1 MNLANWNP
9 IREFDEFLNPF
20 GGRLASRTRA
30 FEGSGWLPPVDIAEG
45 EDAYHIDV
53 ELPAVASDDIRV
65 TVKDSVLTV
74 SGERRREDAADGRA
88 EGRRHRVERRFGKF
102 SRSFRLPED
111 VDEDAIDASA
121 KDGLLRLKVRK
132 REQAAPRAIPV
143 QVH

>member
-1 MNLANWNP
+1 MNLVNWNP
-9 IREFDEFLNPF
+9 IREFDDFLNHF
-20 GGRLASRTRA
+20 GGRTAARSGVLDA
-30 FEGSGWLPPVDIAEG
+30 SGWLPPVDIAEV

-53 ELPAVASDDIRV
+53 ELPAVASDDIAV

-74 SGERRREDAADGRA
+74 SGERRREDLPD
-88 EGRRHRVERRFGKF
+88 GRRHRVERRFGKF

-111 VDEDAIDASA
+111 VNEDAIDASA

-132 REQAAPRAIPV
+132 REQAAPRAIEV

>member
-9 IREFDEFLNPF
+9 IREFDDFLNHF
-20 GGRLASRTRA
+20 GGRAVPRNGA
-30 FEGSGWLPPVDIAEG
+30 FEASAWLPPVDIAEVD
-45 EDAYHIDV
+45 DAYHIEV
-53 ELPAVASDDIRV
+53 ELPAVASDDIAV

-88 EGRRHRVERRFGKF
+88 DGRRHRVERRFGKF
-102 SRSFRLPED
+102 SRSFRLPEN
-111 VDEDAIDASA
+111 VDEEAIDASA

-132 REQAAPRAIPV
+132 REQAQPRAIPV

>member
-1 MNLANWNP
+1 MNLVNWNP
-9 IREFDEFLNPF
+9 IREFDDFLSHF
-20 GGRLASRTRA
+20 GSRTAPRTAA
-30 FEGSGWLPPVDIAEG
+30 FEASGWLPPVDIAEG

-53 ELPAVASDDIRV
+53 ELPAVASEDIEV

-74 SGERRREDAADGRA
+74 SGERRREDAADGGA

-111 VDEDAIDASA
+111 VDEDAIEASA

-132 REQAAPRAIPV
+132 REQATPRAIPV

>member
-1 MNLANWNP
+1 MNLVNWNP
-9 IREFDEFLNPF
+9 IREFDDFLNPF
-20 GGRLASRTRA
+20 VGRLAPRPRA
-30 FEGSGWLPPVDIAEG
+30 LEASGWLPPVDIAEG

-53 ELPAVASDDIRV
+53 EVPAVASEDITV

-74 SGERRREDAADGRA
+74 SGERRREDLADGRS
-88 EGRRHRVERRFGKF
+88 HRVERRFGKF

-111 VDEDAIDASA
+111 VDQEAIDASA

-132 REQAAPRAIPV
+132 REQAVPRAIPV

>member
-1 MNLANWNP
+1 MNLVNWNP

-20 GGRLASRTRA
+20 GGRLAARTRA
-30 FEGSGWLPPVDIAEG
+30 LEASGWLPPVDIAEG

-53 ELPAVASDDIRV
+53 ELPAVASDDITV

-74 SGERRREDAADGRA
+74 SGERRREDLAD
-88 EGRRHRVERRFGKF
+88 GRRHRVERRFGKF

-132 REQAAPRAIPV
+132 REQATPRAIPI

>member
-1 MNLANWNP
+1 MNLVNWNP
-9 IREFDEFLNPF
+9 IREFDDFLNHF
-20 GGRLASRTRA
+20 GGRVGARNGALEAT
-30 FEGSGWLPPVDIAEG
+30 GWLPPVDIAEV

-53 ELPAVASDDIRV
+53 ELPSVASDDIAV

-74 SGERRREDAADGRA
+74 SGERRREDLAD
-88 EGRRHRVERRFGKF
+88 GRRHRVERRFGKF

-132 REQAAPRAIPV
+132 REQPAPRNIRV